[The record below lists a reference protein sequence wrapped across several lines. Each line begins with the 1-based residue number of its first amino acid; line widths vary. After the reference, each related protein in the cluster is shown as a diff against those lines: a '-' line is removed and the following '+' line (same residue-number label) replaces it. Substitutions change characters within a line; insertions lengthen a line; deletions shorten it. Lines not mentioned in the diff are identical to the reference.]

1 MVSSVAPPRCSLMTK
16 YHILLSIRTMYV
28 ITLLALFLLDLLN
41 AAVISHIQDDIKN
54 TKSTIEVK
62 LFES

>member
-1 MVSSVAPPRCSLMTK
+1 
-16 YHILLSIRTMYV
+16 MYV